1 MIAHNRPSLGE
12 LEAAV
17 AAKIVQS
24 CLVATGSETKKFEDE
39 LCEFFGLPKG
49 HCVVVSSGSAALYL
63 ALIALRAKDKRI
75 GVPVYS
81 CASLRNA
88 VSLIDGIPVYIDTEN
103 GGPNLDIFSAAT
115 KELDFLIAPSM
126 FGIPLEVPKERSYQV
141 IEDLSQCFGAKIG
154 GIPIGNRGEIGFCSF
169 YATKMITTGGHGGVV
184 FSKNIQLIDIIRDY
198 LDFDCRAD
206 NLARFNFKI
215 TDLQSTIGRIQLQR
229 LDSFIASR
237 KLIFEKYESYGL
249 NLMKGDLPGVFYRA
263 IITTKNPAKM
273 IEDLAKSGISSIVP
287 INDWE
292 LLDKSVK
299 YPNALALSSETVS
312 LPIYPT
318 LSMDVVASI
327 GSLLSV

>member
-24 CLVATGSETKKFEDE
+24 CLVATGLETRKFEDE
-39 LCEFFGLPKG
+39 LCEFFCLPKG

-63 ALIALRAKDKRI
+63 ALIAVGAKNKRV

-88 VSLIDGIPVYIDTEN
+88 VSLIDGIPVYIDIEN
-103 GGPNLDIFSAAT
+103 GGPNLDIPSAAT
-115 KELDFLIAPSM
+115 KELDILIAPSM
-126 FGIPLEVPKERSYQV
+126 FGIPFVVPKERSYQV
-141 IEDLSQCFGAKIG
+141 IEDISQCFGAKIG
-154 GIPIGNRGEIGFCSF
+154 GIPIGNRGEIGICSF
-169 YATKMITTGGHGGVV
+169 YATKMITTGGHGGAV

-198 LDFDCRAD
+198 LDFDYRSD
-206 NLARFNFKI
+206 NRARFNFKI
-215 TDLQSTIGRIQLQR
+215 TDLQSAIGRIQLQR

-237 KLIFEKYESYGL
+237 KLIFEKYESCGL
-249 NLMKGDLPGVFYRA
+249 NLIKGNLPGVFYRA
-263 IITTKNPAKM
+263 VIRTKDPVKM
-273 IEDLAKSGISSIVP
+273 MENLAKLSVSSIVP
-287 INDWE
+287 INSWE
-292 LLDKSVK
+292 LLDESMR
-299 YPNALALSSETVS
+299 YPNALSLSSETVS

-318 LSMDVVASI
+318 LSMDIVDAI

>member
-1 MIAHNRPSLGE
+1 MIEE
-12 LEAAV
+12 LY
-17 AAKIVQS
+17 K
-24 CLVATGSETKKFEDE
+24 
-39 LCEFFGLPKG
+39 
-49 HCVVVSSGSAALYL
+49 
-63 ALIALRAKDKRI
+63 
-75 GVPVYS
+75 
-81 CASLRNA
+81 
-88 VSLIDGIPVYIDTEN
+88 
-103 GGPNLDIFSAAT
+103 
-115 KELDFLIAPSM
+115 
-126 FGIPLEVPKERSYQV
+126 
-141 IEDLSQCFGAKIG
+141 CFGSNIG